1 MKHSC
6 KYCNKFQCRCL
17 VEYLVALFFLVT
29 ACNEPDRVFLFST
42 FREPATEG
50 LYLAWSEDGYVW
62 HDLGGPWLKPQTG
75 VQKVMRD
82 PSIVRGPDGIFRMVW
97 TSSWTGDRGFGY
109 AETEDL
115 IHWSEQRHIAV
126 MEFDTSTV
134 NVWAPELFYDA
145 IHDQYIIVWAST
157 IPFRFPKEE
166 EEERNNHRLYCTTTR
181 DFINFSETRIFLDP
195 GFSVIDAVIVF
206 RDTGDYVLVMK
217 DNTRPNRNLRAG
229 FGISPF
235 GPFTEITEPFTGFC
249 TEGPTVLKTGDEW
262 LIFYDAY
269 RDKKYGAVRTSDFR
283 HFTDV
288 SSQIS
293 LPPGHKHGTV
303 LTSDRRILKKLLKES
318 ERRKN
323 VISESKNE

>member
-1 MKHSC
+1 MMKTIATLSV
-6 KYCNKFQCRCL
+6 L
-17 VEYLVALFFLVT
+17 ILF
-29 ACNEPDRVFLFST
+29 VFFNCTPNQEIYVFST

-50 LYLAWSEDGYVW
+50 LYLAWSDDGYVW
-62 HDLGGPWLKPQTG
+62 HDLGGPWLKPQAG

-109 AETEDL
+109 AESEDL
-115 IHWSEQRHIAV
+115 IHWSEQKHIPV
-126 MEFDTSTV
+126 MEYDTSTV

-145 IHDQYIIVWAST
+145 IEDQYIIVWAST
-157 IPFRFPKEE
+157 IPFRFPKGE

-181 DFINFSETRIFLDP
+181 NFINFSETRLFLDP

-229 FGISPF
+229 FGTSPL
-235 GPFTEITEPFTGFC
+235 GPFTAITDTFTHFC
-249 TEGPTVLKTGDEW
+249 TEGPTVLKTGNEW

-269 RDKKYGAVRTSDFR
+269 REKKYGAVSTTDFR

-288 SSQIS
+288 SSQIR
-293 LPPGHKHGTV
+293 LPEGHKHGTV
-303 LTSDRRILKKLLKES
+303 FTADRRILRKILKES
-318 ERRKN
+318 ESRKN
-323 VISESKNE
+323 IISETEK